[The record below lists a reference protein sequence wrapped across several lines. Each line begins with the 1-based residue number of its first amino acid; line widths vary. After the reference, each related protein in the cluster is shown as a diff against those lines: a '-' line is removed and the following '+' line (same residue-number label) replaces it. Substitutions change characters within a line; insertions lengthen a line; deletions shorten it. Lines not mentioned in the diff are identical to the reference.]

1 MNNEEKFVNM
11 MGANINGWMSSY
23 YTALP
28 FIAELV
34 IDGKVDLK
42 PDTDLDQLS
51 DDLAKKYLAFDSDVF
66 STVLSCFSSL
76 SQTLTL
82 DVLDG
87 LGIQTDD
94 LSAVGLFTFTLEEM
108 FLNNPKKSAELI
120 LKAQKEFQPIYN

>member
-1 MNNEEKFVNM
+1 MNNEEKFVKM
-11 MGANINGWMSSY
+11 MGANINCWMSSY

-34 IDGKVDLK
+34 IDGKVELK

-51 DDLAKKYLAFDSDVF
+51 NDLAEKYFVFDSDTF

-76 SQTLTL
+76 SQNLTF

-87 LGIQTDD
+87 LGIQLDNLWD
-94 LSAVGLFTFTLEEM
+94 NALSPQQLEEI

-120 LKAQKEFQPIYN
+120 LKAQKEYQPIYN

>member
-1 MNNEEKFVNM
+1 MNNEEKFVKM
-11 MGANINGWMSSY
+11 MGNNINCWMSSY

-34 IDGKVDLK
+34 IDGKVKLE

-51 DDLAKKYLAFDSDVF
+51 SDLARKYYVFDPDVF
-66 STVLSCFSSL
+66 STVLGCFSSL
-76 SQTLTL
+76 SQPLTS

-87 LGIQTDD
+87 LGIDWDD
-94 LSAVGLFTFTLEEM
+94 LIKIALSPEGMEEM
-108 FLNNPKKSAELI
+108 FLGNPKKSAELL

>member
-34 IDGKVDLK
+34 IDGKIDLK

-51 DDLAKKYLAFDSDVF
+51 DDLAKKYLAFDSDTF

-76 SQTLTL
+76 SQPLTL

-94 LSAVGLFTFTLEEM
+94 LRAVGLFTFTLEEM

-120 LKAQKEFQPIYN
+120 LKAQKEFQPTYN

>member
-1 MNNEEKFVNM
+1 MNNEEKFKKM
-11 MGANINGWMSSY
+11 MGANINCWMSSY

-34 IDGKVDLK
+34 IDEKIELK

-51 DDLAKKYLAFDSDVF
+51 VDLAKKYLAFDSDTF
-66 STVLSCFSSL
+66 STVLFSFVSL
-76 SQTLTL
+76 SKPLTF

-87 LGIQTDD
+87 LGIGYDD
-94 LSAVGLFTFTLEEM
+94 LIEIALSPKCMEEI
-108 FLNNPKKSAELI
+108 FLNNPKKSAELL